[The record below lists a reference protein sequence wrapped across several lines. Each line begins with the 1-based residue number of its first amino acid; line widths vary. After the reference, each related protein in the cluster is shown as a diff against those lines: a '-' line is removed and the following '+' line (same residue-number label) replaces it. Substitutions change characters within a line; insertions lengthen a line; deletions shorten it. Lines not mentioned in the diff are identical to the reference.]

1 MCDLD
6 EGSNED
12 SMGRDSV
19 KRISSKCMKCKE
31 SPALLI
37 IRVGDA
43 FCRNCFKEYF
53 VHKFRAMLGKNR
65 LVFPGEKVLLA
76 VSGGPSSSSLLFQV
90 QEGLSHKA
98 SKKLRFVPG
107 IVHIEEG
114 AACGKTLE
122 ERTKIVADLKSI
134 FSTSGFPFVIVYLEE
149 VFSLPSSVLQ
159 SIFSL
164 PTEKDDLYKDAVAGF
179 MQSCHT
185 SVKKNLCHE
194 TVAQETTL
202 TEDHTHASLL
212 STHAHANETSISA
225 FRGKF
230 PFSPEQT
237 EAVKKLFAS
246 MKTLTAKEEM
256 LQTLRK
262 HLILYTARIKGYS
275 KVMMGDSCTRLA
287 VKLLA
292 NICLGRGAFL
302 AMDTGFSDPRHGDI
316 TIIRPMREYSAKEI
330 AFYNKLFGVPSVFT
344 AGLNTKAPEKASIQ
358 HLTES
363 FIVKLQADFPSTVS
377 TIYRTS
383 EKLNPRYSQTPADD
397 KGTET
402 CLLCSCVLGIELR
415 DEASAFC
422 AISISEELSQSK
434 KPEGGQVSS
443 STMEECCAENKME
456 TLESSGCS
464 CQSRERR
471 NTTPDFWSLLCY
483 SCKLVVKDMTSLD
496 LLPEYI
502 LEEANRRQR
511 RTQIKRE
518 IQEYLLTSEDDADTA
533 P

>member
-1 MCDLD
+1 MDSRDQILGSDWEPCWGPWDSRDLD
-6 EGSNED
+6 LRKKVGCTCWFDISPGC
-12 SMGRDSV
+12 MTRD
-19 KRISSKCMKCKE
+19 
-31 SPALLI
+31 
-37 IRVGDA
+37 G
-43 FCRNCFKEYF
+43 NCFKEYF

-65 LVFPGEKVLLA
+65 LVFPGEKEDERRACASPTPRGGVRPGSVGDHGSRAWKPYPVGARGHRQAALRCRFIPYGPRLGLEPGRDA
-76 VSGGPSSSSLLFQV
+76 LEDKRRASASSRQSGGVRP
-90 QEGLSHKA
+90 
-98 SKKLRFVPG
+98 
-107 IVHIEEG
+107 
-114 AACGKTLE
+114 
-122 ERTKIVADLKSI
+122 
-134 FSTSGFPFVIVYLEE
+134 GFPFVIVYLEE

-164 PTEKDDLYKDAVAGF
+164 PTEKDDLYKEAVAGF
-179 MQSCHT
+179 MQSYHT

-194 TVAQETTL
+194 KVAQETTL
-202 TEDHTHASLL
+202 TEDHPHVSLL
-212 STHAHANETSISA
+212 STHAHANGTSISA
-225 FRGKF
+225 FRGDF
-230 PFSPEQT
+230 PYSPEQT
-237 EAVKKLFAS
+237 KAVEKLFAS
-246 MKTLTAKEEM
+246 VKTLTAKEEM

-262 HLILYTARIKGYS
+262 HLILHTARIKGYS

-316 TIIRPMREYSAKEI
+316 TIIRPMREYSSKEI

-402 CLLCSCVLGIELR
+402 CLLCSCALGIELR
-415 DEASAFC
+415 DEASAFR

-443 STMEECCAENKME
+443 STTEECCAENKVE

-464 CQSRERR
+464 CQSRER
-471 NTTPDFWSLLCY
+471 
-483 SCKLVVKDMTSLD
+483 
-496 LLPEYI
+496 
-502 LEEANRRQR
+502 
-511 RTQIKRE
+511 
-518 IQEYLLTSEDDADTA
+518 
-533 P
+533 